1 MSIVGGKTIEERV
14 KIKHMSLARLPIM
27 EKLKLLV
34 RMQER
39 SNEIRRAK
47 GRPERPVWK
56 LS

>member
-27 EKLKLLV
+27 EKLKLMV